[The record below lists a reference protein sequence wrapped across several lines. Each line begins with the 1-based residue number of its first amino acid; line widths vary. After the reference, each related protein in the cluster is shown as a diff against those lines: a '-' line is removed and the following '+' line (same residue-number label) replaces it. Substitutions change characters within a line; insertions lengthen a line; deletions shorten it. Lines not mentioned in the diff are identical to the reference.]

1 MFSTRLPDPR
11 NIVSTDS
18 HPDWYLLENPD
29 SVASPALLIYPER
42 IAQNLDEAV
51 RWAGAD
57 KLRPHVKTHKMPQ
70 IIEMKLKAG
79 ITKFKCATIAEA
91 EMTAAAGGK
100 DVLLAYQMVG
110 PNIQRLLELVRA
122 FPETAFSALVDDPQ
136 IVREIGTAATQ
147 QRVVVSL
154 LVDLNVGMNRTG
166 IRPDDADDLY
176 RLIAETEGVHPGG
189 LHAYDGHIHE
199 TDLQRVGEQAD
210 AAFAPVWA
218 LQERMRSEGLPVDR
232 VVGCGTPTSLYMGP
246 KYDIEISSGTAVLW
260 DAGQPTFT
268 PPTKIVNAA
277 VLLTRVISR
286 PADDL
291 MCVDLGYK
299 AVSSEMQPPRAT
311 FLGLEDAEH
320 VMQSEEHL
328 VLRTPRAKE
337 FPVGATLYAIP
348 THICPTV
355 ALHSF
360 VWCVRDGLAEETWPV
375 VSRTRKITI

>member
-1 MFSTRLPDPR
+1 MSA
-11 NIVSTDS
+11 DS
-18 HPDWYLLENPD
+18 SPNWYVLENPD
-29 SVASPALLIYPER
+29 SVASPALLIYPDR

-79 ITKFKCATIAEA
+79 ITKFKVATIAEA
-91 EMTAAAGGK
+91 EMTAAAGGR
-100 DVLLAYQMVG
+100 DVLLAYQPVG
-110 PNIQRLLELVRA
+110 PNIQRLLELVRG
-122 FPETAFSALVDDPQ
+122 FPETAFSALVDDPG
-136 IVREIGTAATQ
+136 IVREVGTAATQ

-154 LVDLNVGMNRTG
+154 LVDLNIGMNRTG
-166 IRPDDADDLY
+166 IRPEEADDLY

-199 TDLQRVGEQAD
+199 TDLQRVGEQAE
-210 AAFAPVWA
+210 AAFAPVWQ
-218 LQERMRSEGLPVDR
+218 LRERMRAAGLPVDR

-246 KYDIEISSGTAVLW
+246 KHDVEISSGTAVLW

-286 PADDL
+286 PAEDL
-291 MCVDLGYK
+291 ICVDLGYK

-328 VLRTPRAKE
+328 VLRTPRASE

-360 VWCVRDGLAEETWPV
+360 VWCVRDRIAEETWPV
-375 VSRTRKITI
+375 VARTRRITI